1 MADTNIVS
9 GLFGITPQAYNQ
21 QQQQLINAEAQQFA
35 QLDPYQQVTAGSYG
49 AGRQLGR
56 GIVGALGGQDPQ
68 LKIISLRQQVA
79 QGMNPNDLNS
89 VQQAAETLARA
100 GDQQGALTLADYLRK
115 AQGDY
120 ALIQQRTKE
129 QMTPEQRNAEAKAG
143 LMDVISQLENMPA
156 SPERDRALTMRKNQL
171 TSLTAGKPEK
181 VADAIQVAREI
192 GVLTEALKNETE
204 GTPAYKSIKV
214 QLDRLQ
220 KQENP
225 VEFEKILTEAGFIK
239 GSPEYQTK
247 MKEYAIGKIQ
257 GLTKPL
263 VYNQA
268 APVAAPDWS
277 RFMGSISNDPV
288 MQRTSTIISDAPNA
302 IETIKMS
309 TENNF
314 ASASLPSALAKLT
327 GEGKNMSNQDVNRY
341 ARTGGLDERL
351 AQDAVKF
358 FTGKTTEVNKL
369 QAEKFATAVYRGA
382 LLERKQFLKD
392 NAEQYGYLN
401 TPNYASAIGQIDNQL
416 AKFKPIA
423 PQSTTTTNPSAIQT
437 RTGNSLVDKYL
448 NFQ

>member
-1 MADTNIVS
+1 
-9 GLFGITPQAYNQ
+9 
-21 QQQQLINAEAQQFA
+21 
-35 QLDPYQQVTAGSYG
+35 
-49 AGRQLGR
+49 
-56 GIVGALGGQDPQ
+56 
-68 LKIISLRQQVA
+68 
-79 QGMNPNDLNS
+79 
-89 VQQAAETLARA
+89 
-100 GDQQGALTLADYLRK
+100 
-115 AQGDY
+115 
-120 ALIQQRTKE
+120 
-129 QMTPEQRNAEAKAG
+129 
-143 LMDVISQLENMPA
+143 MPA

-171 TSLTAGKPEK
+171 TSLTASKPEK

-192 GVLTEALKNETE
+192 GTLTDALKNETE

-416 AKFKPIA
+416 AKFKPIT
-423 PQSTTTTNPSAIQT
+423 PQSTNPPTTQT
-437 RTGNSLVDKYL
+437 TTGNSLVDKYL
-448 NFQ
+448 NLQ